1 MTQSG
6 HGGPWTPEQ
15 PDPTPYPRD
24 PQADP
29 GRHGGGTN
37 GAADGGGWGSSAP
50 EIYTGAPGPGP
61 LPPESP
67 AGAAGYGGGEATQYL
82 PPVPPGPSDPSRPS
96 GPGAFPVSPMPPAA
110 PVPMPPASGGYG
122 DEQATQYIPPIPAA
136 DDAAATQYLPPVAD
150 VDQATQYLTPVP
162 GRTAGDG
169 RPARQPQQQGMDRD
183 TQMLRRVSAPGP
195 QSPAAGG
202 DAEATQY
209 LPPVP
214 GGPGGPGGGDN
225 RQTPAEFDN
234 LFRADAPRPAPG
246 RAVSGGHDRPASGRR
261 GGGRVPL
268 LAAAGVGIVVLGIG
282 IGALM
287 DGGGGDGTP
296 VAAESGAAAPAS
308 DEKPAEDP
316 EKAEDDEKAQVKAQA
331 EALDQLLADSGDS
344 RAAVVGAVEDVK
356 KCHKLGEAAQALR
369 GAAQQRAD
377 LVTRLGEIEVDRLP
391 NHAALTSALTKAWQA
406 SKSADEHYANWA
418 DQVARERGKLCKRGQ
433 ARSTPETRAAAQQS
447 GVATTEK
454 QKASSLWNPIAM
466 EWKLTERPPLQ
477 L

>member
-15 PDPTPYPRD
+15 PDPTPYPRE

-29 GRHGGGTN
+29 GRHGGGP
-37 GAADGGGWGSSAP
+37 DGGGWGSSAP

-61 LPPESP
+61 LPPETP
-67 AGAAGYGGGEATQYL
+67 AGAAGYGGAEATQYL
-82 PPVPPGPSDPSRPS
+82 PPVPPGPSAPSAHS
-96 GPGAFPVSPMPPAA
+96 GPGPSPVPPVSPAS
-110 PVPMPPASGGYG
+110 PVPMPPASNGYG

-169 RPARQPQQQGMDRD
+169 RPARHPQHQQGMDRD
-183 TQMLRRVSAPGP
+183 TRMLRRVSAPGP
-195 QSPAAGG
+195 QPSGAGG

-214 GGPGGPGGGDN
+214 GHGGDDN
-225 RQTPAEFDN
+225 RQPPAEFDN
-234 LFRADAPRPAPG
+234 LFRADAPRPARG
-246 RAVSGGHDRPASGRR
+246 RAAVPGGHDRPAATGRR
-261 GGGRVPL
+261 SGGRVPM

-282 IGALM
+282 IGSLM
-287 DGGGGDGTP
+287 AGGGDGEGTP

-316 EKAEDDEKAQVKAQA
+316 EKDENDEKAAVKAQA
-331 EALDQLLADSGDS
+331 EALDKLLADSGDS
-344 RAAVVGAVEDVK
+344 RAAVVGAVENVK

-454 QKASSLWNPIAM
+454 QKASSLWNPIAK